1 MDQINKKPKTIKC
14 NNCGEPVRE
23 SLAIDE
29 VNDEGDV
36 TGNKICIRCLTHQ
49 NQNKPSLLSLDFTK
63 N

>member
-14 NNCGEPVRE
+14 NNCGKPVRE

-36 TGNKICIRCLTHQ
+36 TGNKICIRCLTQ
-49 NQNKPSLLSLDFTK
+49 SESE
-63 N
+63 